1 MGASKDD
8 VDRLFA
14 CFKCGISP
22 PQSAV
27 RERPPRQG
35 KKLRVASAAVSDGG
49 GSSASASSTLEA
61 GEKSS
66 EHKDPSS
73 AAIKFR
79 NRKQMSPIVF
89 YGSPQGVPVK
99 KPMSLLRLLREIH
112 VDLKKQ
118 TDLISRDVLWATFPR
133 QDEAVRFSKEHTHT
147 KVFSYQ
153 DHLSGQRRFLVST
166 YDEFW
171 RRYNNMDPQIR
182 HHYEVIQEGSPCH
195 IYFDLEYNAKFNQKR
210 DADEMVD
217 ILVAVTFSALHDKYS
232 IEGQEEWIIE
242 LDSSNE
248 AKFSRHLIIR
258 IPKTAFKD
266 NSHVGAFISEICSRI
281 AAQRAANPNLDKL
294 YISKD
299 SSCAEPV
306 DQLFVDT
313 AVYSRNRCFRLA
325 FSSKSGKKS
334 FLMATGRFKCKNMN
348 NKEIFMESLICRLDD
363 DCDKLLIC
371 KLDLECKKVLHFH
384 SEASIPRIQGRNRPD
399 AIDTYRSNFP
409 QEYTYGRS
417 PFPALDSFI
426 ESIASFGSVSGKIRC
441 WYWFSEYGLII
452 YSMSRS
458 RYCEHIGREHKSNH
472 VMYIVDCQRAAY
484 YQKCYDPDCQGYRS
498 PLRAVPWDVIP
509 ELSSTAD
516 SAQRDYQGKVV
527 EINIEGSDRNEFLPD
542 GNSVMESGEED
553 PSWWEEAVKFADSVE
568 NADHAPAFC
577 NLEDDSCDDD
587 ADWWMHAERLVMQ
600 MESQGDA

>member
-1 MGASKDD
+1 MGSSKDD

-22 PQSAV
+22 PQSAFRV
-27 RERPPRQG
+27 RPRQQG
-35 KKLRVASAAVSDGG
+35 KKLRVTPAAEGDGG
-49 GSSASASSTLEA
+49 GSSSTSASTRKA
-61 GEKSS
+61 GGNAS
-66 EHKDPSS
+66 EHREPSS

-79 NRKQMSPIVF
+79 NRKQMSPVVF

-99 KPMSLLRLLREIH
+99 KPISLLRLLREIH
-112 VDLKKQ
+112 IDLKKQ
-118 TDLISRDVLWATFPR
+118 TDLVSRDVVWATFPR
-133 QDEAVRFSKEHTHT
+133 QDEAIRFSKEHAHT

-195 IYFDLEYNAKFNQKR
+195 IYFDLEFNAKLNQKR

-217 ILVAVTFSALHDKYS
+217 TLVAVTFSALQDKYS

-248 AKFSRHLIIR
+248 EKFSRHLIIR

-294 YISKD
+294 YITKD
-299 SSCAEPV
+299 SSGAEPA

-334 FLMATGRFKCKNMN
+334 FLVATGRFKCKNMN
-348 NKEIFMESLICRLDD
+348 DKELFLESLICRLDD

-371 KLDLECKKVLHFH
+371 KLDLECKKALHFDT
-384 SEASIPRIQGRNRPD
+384 EASVTRIQVKNCRV
-399 AIDTYRSNFP
+399 AIDTYRSDFP
-409 QEYTYGRS
+409 QAYTYGRS
-417 PFPALDSFI
+417 PFPALDGFI

-441 WYWFSEYGLII
+441 WYWFSQDGLMI

-472 VMYIVDCQRAAY
+472 VMYIVDFQRAAY
-484 YQKCYDPDCQGYRS
+484 YQKCYDPDCRGYRS
-498 PLRAVPWDVIP
+498 PLRAVPLDVIP
-509 ELSSTAD
+509 ELTTSIAG
-516 SAQRDYQGKVV
+516 SARRDYQGNVV
-527 EINIEGSDRNEFLPD
+527 EFNMEGGGNDA
-542 GNSVMESGEED
+542 NSVMGSGEEED
-553 PSWWEEAVKFADSVE
+553 PDWWEEAVKFADSVE
-568 NADHAPAFC
+568 NVDHAPPASC
-577 NLEDDSCDDD
+577 NLEDGGCDD
-587 ADWWMHAERLVMQ
+587 ADWWTDVERFMVQ